1 MTCVEKRGILQGVG
15 VCSWGVGQFVQMQV
29 WGKKKEKQGR
39 GGEGR
44 GGEGRQRGD
53 ILTFTDRITDIIFY
67 SMIPSAILP
76 VKGSLLNPSVIPL
89 VKSPAKTSTSLTC
102 FFFFKILYILFVIL
116 SVYTDRIIPSVYT
129 DRITEGFTS
138 VGNYHHKLR
147 IEK

>member
-1 MTCVEKRGILQGVG
+1 VLRRGGYYRGWVFAVG
-15 VCSWGVGQFVQMQV
+15 GWGSLFRCRCG
-29 WGKKKEKQGR
+29 GR
-39 GGEGR
+39 RRRNREGEGR

-53 ILTFTDRITDIIFY
+53 ILTFTDRITDIIF
-67 SMIPSAILP
+67 SSVIPLAILP